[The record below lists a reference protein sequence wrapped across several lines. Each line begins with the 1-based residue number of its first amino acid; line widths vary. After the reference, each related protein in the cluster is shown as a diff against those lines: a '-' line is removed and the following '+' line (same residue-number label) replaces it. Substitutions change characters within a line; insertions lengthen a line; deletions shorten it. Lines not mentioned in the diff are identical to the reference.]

1 MASLKFQ
8 PLLIVSLICS
18 SKDNFLCFLY
28 FLWSEWVIA
37 KRLAGYCNSKDE
49 TFASLLCWISFKPN
63 KIHFLFFKFHSGNAR
78 YPQLVYYYNNNNNLL
93 QYRFRRCW
101 STPLYESHPLS
112 LWSLQITITLTEPT
126 TLDLCSH
133 SQVPMTS
140 QLQRSPYLLC
150 ISFQGPKLKRYLQ
163 DHNLK
168 VEFQFNL
175 KRYILFPKIFST
187 DSVNFWV

>member
-1 MASLKFQ
+1 MESFWLLYWQCVTKLKSEVEMASLKFQ

-101 STPLYESHPLS
+101 STPLYESHPIS
-112 LWSLQITITLTEPT
+112 LWSLQITITLTESALLIFLQSRIEKLLVWAGDWADNLRSMFSQSGAYDLSAAAIPLS
-126 TLDLCSH
+126 TL
-133 SQVPMTS
+133 
-140 QLQRSPYLLC
+140 Y
-150 ISFQGPKLKRYLQ
+150 
-163 DHNLK
+163 
-168 VEFQFNL
+168 
-175 KRYILFPKIFST
+175 
-187 DSVNFWV
+187 